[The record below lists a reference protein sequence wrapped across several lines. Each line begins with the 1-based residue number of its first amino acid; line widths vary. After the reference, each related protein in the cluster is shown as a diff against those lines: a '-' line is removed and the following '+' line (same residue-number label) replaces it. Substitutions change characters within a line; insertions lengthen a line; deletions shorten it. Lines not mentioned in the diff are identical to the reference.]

1 MRDTSLIV
9 ENSSS
14 SALQETAR
22 VNRRHL
28 VKRFVL
34 FLLVLVGSYAYA
46 QEFRGA
52 LTGQVTDPTGAAIAN
67 APVAVTSTATGAI
80 SHTVTG
86 AQGFYNVTF
95 LAPGEYEI
103 SVEASGFKKYVQT
116 GINVLTAQTMTV
128 NVKMELGSQST
139 SVTVHADAALIDTGD
154 ASTGQVLTA
163 DEVEDLPSNGRTPL
177 GFARDAYGAIPKMK
191 HSTASATPF
200 QGSTADDFSLGGG
213 LSSSNELLLNGVP
226 NMQDSGRTA
235 LYSPQMDSVSSV
247 RVDEFNANASV
258 GDTSGGTIDITTK
271 AGTNQ
276 YHGAASEFYQ
286 GTRVGSAKPF
296 LTIPGASVVSSH
308 YNQFGGAIGGP
319 VRIPKLFDGRNKLF
333 FEYAYEGY
341 IGATPP
347 SPTVSE
353 VPTCAERGQNAP
365 ASGSLFCTDNPSGT
379 PDYPDFSALLAANSA
394 YQLYDPFSST
404 GTGATFARAKIPNN
418 QFANAVNAAGGTGI
432 ALDPIA
438 RNLLQY
444 VPAPNTA
451 ATATSTGENNYTTYS
466 PNPTNYKSHSLRLD
480 YHISN
485 SNSIFGEAH
494 RGKYL
499 TSGSDYFHDLATG
512 TVTDQIY
519 SGGLVDDVQ
528 TFSPT
533 LTLDSRLGLSR
544 YQNVNAVKSS
554 GVSPTTFGLPSYVA
568 SNSTAFAMPRINF
581 TDSVS
586 PVSIGVVPGSLEF
599 QDTIQL
605 FEMFTKVRG
614 RHTYKAGVDIRSQK
628 QSNLSPG
635 NANGAFSFT
644 SNTGTNNP
652 IAVNDNSNANTALF
666 GGAYALFDMGI
677 TGGTE
682 NIAPA
687 YQFNNW
693 YQAYFIQDDWKAA
706 PNLTFSVGLRMEHE
720 TPVVESGNRMV
731 VGWNPTASNAMTSAA
746 VAAYGPALT
755 ADAGSPSLP
764 YLPTSINPTGGAIYA
779 TSSNRSAYKTAPIYL
794 SPRIGVSWAPDALHQ
809 KTVFRLGIG
818 VYNNPFSDYTGSGN
832 AGQSYGFSATS
843 TVVQNGVV
851 TTNVQTP
858 WTLIDD
864 PFPTCTSCAIPAS
877 PIVPISGSAY
887 GMNQNLDQA
896 MAFDSPVKVPYAE
909 RVSVDV
915 EHQFGSNWMIEVGYI
930 MTHGVHLAYNN
941 QISNTPVLPYYTR
954 ALYNNTTLVSAL
966 SSTGTGFGIANP
978 FKGLGAPYTN
988 SQGMQTAS
996 RISAAQATSPWPEYT
1011 SVTEDLIPG
1020 ASTEFDALNTRLQ
1033 KRMSYGL
1040 DMNITFTYSKLL
1052 QTAQN
1057 NAGGPLNYQE
1067 NSSDFPLKL
1076 NAQVIYDL
1084 PFGKGRQWMNQ
1095 SRILDEGLGGWE
1107 ISTIYGYLSGA
1118 VLSWGTNSVYQG
1130 NGSWKDFA
1138 NNPHFYSTS
1147 TSGPRSFNIAS
1158 IYNVNT
1164 NASAI
1169 GTTPAYS
1176 AGAPG
1181 AYNYRTFPQNL
1192 LRQDH
1197 ENNWDFSMF
1206 KGFRI
1211 ADWALLQFRVD
1222 AFNAFNRPQFA
1233 AANTSPGSTS
1243 FGLVTSVQNTARQ
1256 LQGGL
1261 HLVF

>member
-1 MRDTSLIV
+1 M
-9 ENSSS
+9 
-14 SALQETAR
+14 
-22 VNRRHL
+22 
-28 VKRFVL
+28 

-52 LTGQVTDPTGAAIAN
+52 LSGQVTDPTGAVIAN
-67 APVAVTSTATGAI
+67 AQVVVTSTATGTS

-86 AQGFYNVTF
+86 PQGYYNVPF
-95 LAPGEYEI
+95 LAPGEYQVSI
-103 SVEASGFKKYVQT
+103 DAPGFKKYVQS
-116 GINVLTAQTMTV
+116 GINVLTAQTATV
-128 NVKMELGSQST
+128 NVKMTMGSESA
-139 SVTVHADAALIDTGD
+139 SITVHADAALLDTGE
-154 ASTGQVLTA
+154 ASTGEVMTA
-163 DEVEDLPSNGRTPL
+163 DELADLPSNGRTPL
-177 GFARDAYGAIPKMK
+177 GFARDAYGAVPKMK
-191 HSTASATPF
+191 HATVAATPF

-226 NMQDSGRTA
+226 NMQDSSRTA
-235 LYSPQMDSVSSV
+235 LYSPQMDSVSTV
-247 RVDEFNANASV
+247 RVDEFNANASM

-276 YHGAASEFYQ
+276 FHGAASEFYQ
-286 GTRVGSAKPF
+286 GTTVGGAKPF
-296 LTIPGASVVSSH
+296 LQTATVTNTH

-319 VRIPKLFDGRNKLF
+319 VWIPKVFNGRNKLF

-341 IGATPP
+341 IGETPP
-347 SPTVSE
+347 SATVSE
-353 VPTCAERGQNAP
+353 VPTCAERGMNAP

-379 PDYPDFSALLAANSA
+379 PDYPDFSALLSANSA

-404 GTGATFARAKIPNN
+404 GSGATFARAKIPNN
-418 QFANAVNAAGGTGI
+418 QFVNATNAAGGTGI

-444 VPAPNTA
+444 VPAPNST
-451 ATATSTGENNYTTYS
+451 ATATATGEDNYTTYS
-466 PNPTNYKSHSLRLD
+466 PNPANYKSHSLRLD
-480 YHISN
+480 YNISQAN
-485 SNSIFGEAH
+485 HIFGEAH

-519 SGGLVDDVQ
+519 SGGVLDDVH
-528 TFSPT
+528 TFTPT
-533 LTLDSRLGLSR
+533 LTLDSRAGFSR

-554 GVSPTTFGLPSYVA
+554 GISPTTFGFPAYIA
-568 SNSTAFAMPRINF
+568 ANSTAYAMPRINF

-605 FEMFTKVRG
+605 FEMVTKVRG
-614 RHTYKAGVDIRSQK
+614 RHTYKAGIDFRAQK

-635 NANGAFSFT
+635 NANGAFTFT
-644 SNTGTNNP
+644 SNSSTNNP
-652 IAVNDNSNANTALF
+652 IAVNDNSNANTVPF
-666 GGAYALFDMGI
+666 GGAFALFDMGI
-677 TGGTE
+677 TSGSE
-682 NIAPA
+682 NINPA

-706 PNLTFSVGLRMEHE
+706 PNLTVSIGLRMEHE

-731 VGWNPTASNAMTSAA
+731 VGFNPTVSNAMTSAA
-746 VAAYGPALT
+746 ATAYGTNLT

-764 YLPTSINPTGGAIYA
+764 YLPSSINPTGGTVFA

-794 SPRIGVSWAPDALHQ
+794 SPRLGVSWAPEALHE
-809 KTVFRLGIG
+809 KTVFRLGFGI
-818 VYNNPFSDYTGSGN
+818 YNNPFSDYTGSGN
-832 AGQSYGFSATS
+832 AGQSYGFSATN
-843 TVVQNGVV
+843 TVVQNGTV

-864 PFPTCTSCAIPAS
+864 PFPTCTTCAIPAS
-877 PIVPISGSAY
+877 PIIPISGSAN
-887 GMNQNLDQA
+887 GINQNLDQA
-896 MAFDSPVKVPYAE
+896 MAFDAPVKVPYAE
-909 RVSVDV
+909 RLSVDV
-915 EHQFGSNWMIEVGYI
+915 QHQFGNNWMIEAGYI
-930 MTHGVHLAYNN
+930 MTHGVHLSYNN
-941 QISNTPVLPYYTR
+941 AISSTPILPYLNR
-954 ALYNNTTLVSAL
+954 GLYNNSVL
-966 SSTGTGFGIANP
+966 SSNLTSTGTGYGIANP
-978 FKGLGAPYTN
+978 FKGLGTPYTN
-988 SQGMQTAS
+988 SQGMLTAS
-996 RISAAQATSPWPEYT
+996 RIAATQALSPYPEYT

-1020 ASTEFDALNTRLQ
+1020 AATQFDALNTRLQ

-1052 QTAQN
+1052 DTAQN

-1084 PFGKGRQWMNQ
+1084 PFGRGRTFGSNMN
-1095 SRILDEGLGGWE
+1095 RVLDEAVGGWE

-1118 VLSWGTNSVYQG
+1118 VLSWSTNSVYQG

-1138 NNPHFYSTS
+1138 NHPHNYSTS
-1147 TSGPRSFNIAS
+1147 VPSFNIAT
-1158 IYNVNT
+1158 IYNITT
-1164 NASAI
+1164 NATAI
-1169 GTTPAYS
+1169 GSTPAYS

-1181 AYNYRTFPQNL
+1181 STNYRYFPQNL

-1197 ENNWDFSMF
+1197 QNNWDFSMF
-1206 KGFRI
+1206 KGFHVG
-1211 ADWALLQFRVD
+1211 DWALLQLRID

-1233 AANTSPGSTS
+1233 ASNVSPGSTS
-1243 FGLVTSVQNTARQ
+1243 FGLVTSVQNSARSM
-1256 LQGGL
+1256 QGGL

>member
-1 MRDTSLIV
+1 MK
-9 ENSSS
+9 
-14 SALQETAR
+14 R
-22 VNRRHL
+22 V
-28 VKRFVL
+28 VL
-34 FLLVLVGSYAYA
+34 FILVFVGAYACA
-46 QEFRGA
+46 QEFRGS
-52 LTGQVTDPTGAAIAN
+52 LTGQVTDPTGAAIPGAQ
-67 APVAVTSTATGAI
+67 VIVTSAATGTTA
-80 SHTVTG
+80 HTVTG
-86 AQGFYNVTF
+86 PQGFYNVPF
-95 LAPGEYEI
+95 LAPGEYQI
-103 SVEASGFKKYVQT
+103 SVNASGFKKYMQT

-128 NVKMELGSQST
+128 NVTMAVGTET
-139 SVTVHADAALIDTGD
+139 ASVTVRADADLLDTGD
-154 ASTGQVLTA
+154 ASTGEVMSA
-163 DEVEDLPSNGRTPL
+163 DELEDLPSNGRTPL

-191 HSTASATPF
+191 HATVAATPF

-235 LYSPQMDSVSSV
+235 LYSPQMDSVSTV
-247 RVDEFNANASV
+247 RVDEFNANASL

-271 AGTNQ
+271 SGSNQ
-276 YHGAASEFYQ
+276 FHGAASEFYQ
-286 GTRVGSAKPF
+286 GTTVGGAKPF
-296 LTIPGASVVSSH
+296 LTAPGAAVTNTH

-319 VRIPKLFDGRNKLF
+319 VWIPKIFNGRNKLF

-341 IGATPP
+341 IGETPP

-353 VPTCAERGQNAP
+353 VPTCAERGMNAP
-365 ASGSLFCTDNPSGT
+365 ASGNLFCSDNAAGT
-379 PDYPDFSALLAANSA
+379 PDYPDFSALLTANST

-404 GTGATFARAKIPNN
+404 GSGSTFKRAAIPNN
-418 QFANAVNAAGGTGI
+418 QFAKAVNAAGGTGI

-451 ATATSTGENNYTTYS
+451 ATATATGENNYTTYS
-466 PNPTNYKSHSLRLD
+466 PNPANYKSHSLRLD
-480 YHISN
+480 YNISQ
-485 SNSIFGEAH
+485 SNHIFGEAH

-519 SGGLVDDVQ
+519 SGGVVDDVQ
-528 TFSPT
+528 TFTPT
-533 LTLDSRLGLSR
+533 LTLDSRLGMSR

-554 GVSPTTFGLPSYVA
+554 GISPTKFGFPAYIA
-568 SNSTAFAMPRINF
+568 ANSTALAMPRINF

-605 FEMFTKVRG
+605 FEMLTKVRG
-614 RHTYKAGVDIRSQK
+614 RHTYKAGIDIRSQK

-635 NANGAFSFT
+635 DANGLFTFT
-644 SNTGTNNP
+644 SNTGANNP

-666 GGAYALFDMGI
+666 GGAFALFDMGI
-677 TGGTE
+677 PSGTE
-682 NIAPA
+682 QIAPA
-687 YQFNNW
+687 YQFDNW
-693 YQAYFIQDDWKAA
+693 YQAYFIQDDWKVD
-706 PNLTFSVGLRMEHE
+706 PDLTVSIGLRMEHE

-731 VGWNPTASNAMTSAA
+731 VGFNPTATNAMTTAA
-746 VAAYGPALT
+746 AAAYGPALT
-755 ADAGSPSLP
+755 ADAGSTSLP
-764 YLPTSINPTGGAIYA
+764 YLPSSINPTGGTIFA
-779 TSSNRSAYKTAPIYL
+779 SSSDRSAYKTAPIYL
-794 SPRIGVSWAPDALHQ
+794 SPRLGVSWAPSVLHE
-809 KTVFRLGIG
+809 KTVFRFGFGI
-818 VYNNPFSDYTGSGN
+818 YNNPFSDYTGSGN
-832 AGQSYGFSATS
+832 AGQSYGFSATN
-843 TVVQNGVV
+843 TVVQNGTV
-851 TTNVQTP
+851 TSNVQTP

-864 PFPTCTSCAIPAS
+864 PFPTTTSGGIPAS

-887 GMNQNLDQA
+887 GINQNLDQA
-896 MAFDSPVKVPYAE
+896 MAFDAPVKVPYSE

-915 EHQFGSNWMIEVGYI
+915 EHQFGTNWMIEAGYI
-930 MTHGVHLAYNN
+930 MTHGVHLSYNN
-941 QISNTPVLPYYTR
+941 SLSSAPILPFLNR
-954 ALYNNTTLVSAL
+954 GLYNNTAL
-966 SSTGTGFGIANP
+966 SNALTSTGTGYGIANP
-978 FKGLGAPYTN
+978 FKGLGTPYTN
-988 SQGMQTAS
+988 SQGMLTAS
-996 RISAAQATSPWPEYT
+996 RITAEQALSPYPEYT
-1011 SVTEDLIPG
+1011 SVQEDLIPG
-1020 ASTEFDALNTRLQ
+1020 AATEFNALNTRLQ

-1084 PFGKGRQWMNQ
+1084 PFGIGRQWMNHN
-1095 SRILDEGLGGWE
+1095 RILDEGLGGWE

-1130 NGSWKDFA
+1130 DGSWKDFA
-1138 NNPHFYSTS
+1138 NHPHNYSKT
-1147 TSGPRSFNIAS
+1147 TPSFNIAS
-1158 IYNVNT
+1158 IYNVTT

-1181 AYNYRTFPQNL
+1181 ATNYRYFPQNL

-1197 ENNWDFSMF
+1197 QNNWDFSMF
-1206 KGFRI
+1206 KGFR
-1211 ADWALLQFRVD
+1211 AGDWALLQLRID

-1243 FGLVTSVQNTARQ
+1243 FGLVTSVQNSARSM
-1256 LQGGL
+1256 QGGL
-1261 HLVF
+1261 HLIF

>member
-1 MRDTSLIV
+1 M
-9 ENSSS
+9 
-14 SALQETAR
+14 
-22 VNRRHL
+22 
-28 VKRFVL
+28 

-52 LTGQVTDPTGAAIAN
+52 LSGQVTDPTGAVIAN
-67 APVAVTSTATGAI
+67 AQVVVTSTATGTS

-86 AQGFYNVTF
+86 PQGYYNVPF
-95 LAPGEYEI
+95 LAPGEYQVSI
-103 SVEASGFKKYVQT
+103 DAPGFKKYMQS
-116 GINVLTAQTMTV
+116 GINVLTAQTATV
-128 NVKMELGSQST
+128 NVKMTMGSESA
-139 SVTVHADAALIDTGD
+139 SITVHADAALLDTGE
-154 ASTGQVLTA
+154 ASTGEVMTA
-163 DEVEDLPSNGRTPL
+163 DELADLPSNGRTPL

-191 HSTASATPF
+191 HATVAATPF

-226 NMQDSGRTA
+226 NMQDSSRTA
-235 LYSPQMDSVSSV
+235 LYSPQMDSVSTV
-247 RVDEFNANASV
+247 RVDEFNANASM

-276 YHGAASEFYQ
+276 FHGAASEFYQ
-286 GTRVGSAKPF
+286 GTTVGGAKPF
-296 LTIPGASVVSSH
+296 LQTATVTNTH

-319 VRIPKLFDGRNKLF
+319 VWIPKVFNGRNKLF

-341 IGATPP
+341 IGETPP
-347 SPTVSE
+347 SATVSE
-353 VPTCAERGQNAP
+353 VPTCAERGMNAP

-379 PDYPDFSALLAANSA
+379 PDYPDFSALLSANSA

-404 GTGATFARAKIPNN
+404 GSGATFARAKIPNN
-418 QFANAVNAAGGTGI
+418 QFVNATNAAGGTGI

-444 VPAPNTA
+444 VPAPNST
-451 ATATSTGENNYTTYS
+451 ATATATGEDNYTTYS
-466 PNPTNYKSHSLRLD
+466 PNPANYKSHSLRLD
-480 YHISN
+480 YNISQAN
-485 SNSIFGEAH
+485 HIFGEAH

-512 TVTDQIY
+512 TITDQIY
-519 SGGLVDDVQ
+519 SGGVLDDVH
-528 TFSPT
+528 TFTPT
-533 LTLDSRLGLSR
+533 LTLDSRAGFSR

-554 GVSPTTFGLPSYVA
+554 GISPTTFGFPAYIA
-568 SNSTAFAMPRINF
+568 ANSTAYAMPRINF

-605 FEMFTKVRG
+605 FEMVTKVRG
-614 RHTYKAGVDIRSQK
+614 RHTYKAGIDFRAQK

-635 NANGAFSFT
+635 NANGAFTFT
-644 SNTGTNNP
+644 SNSSTNNP
-652 IAVNDNSNANTALF
+652 IAVNDNSNANTVPF
-666 GGAYALFDMGI
+666 GGAFALFDMGI
-677 TGGTE
+677 TSGSE
-682 NIAPA
+682 NINPA

-706 PNLTFSVGLRMEHE
+706 PNLTVSIGLRMEHE

-731 VGWNPTASNAMTSAA
+731 VGFNPTVSNAMTSAA
-746 VAAYGPALT
+746 ATAYGTNLT

-764 YLPTSINPTGGAIYA
+764 YLPSSINPTGGTVFA

-794 SPRIGVSWAPDALHQ
+794 SPRLGVSWAPEALHE
-809 KTVFRLGIG
+809 KTVFRLGFGI
-818 VYNNPFSDYTGSGN
+818 YNNPFSDYTGSGN
-832 AGQSYGFSATS
+832 AGQSYGFSATN
-843 TVVQNGVV
+843 TVVQNGTV

-864 PFPTCTSCAIPAS
+864 PFPTCTTCAIPAS
-877 PIVPISGSAY
+877 PIIPISGSAN
-887 GMNQNLDQA
+887 GINQNLDQA
-896 MAFDSPVKVPYAE
+896 MAFDAPVKVPYAE
-909 RVSVDV
+909 RLSVDV
-915 EHQFGSNWMIEVGYI
+915 QHQFGNNWMIEAGYI
-930 MTHGVHLAYNN
+930 MTHAVHLSYNN
-941 QISNTPVLPYYTR
+941 AISSTPILPYLNR
-954 ALYNNTTLVSAL
+954 GLYNNSVL
-966 SSTGTGFGIANP
+966 SSDLTSTGTGYGIANP
-978 FKGLGAPYTN
+978 FKGLGTPYTN
-988 SQGMQTAS
+988 SQGMLTAS
-996 RISAAQATSPWPEYT
+996 RIAATQALSPYPEYT

-1020 ASTEFDALNTRLQ
+1020 AATQFDALNTRLQ

-1052 QTAQN
+1052 DTAQN

-1084 PFGKGRQWMNQ
+1084 PFGRGRTFGSNMN
-1095 SRILDEGLGGWE
+1095 RVLDEAVGGWE

-1118 VLSWGTNSVYQG
+1118 VLSWSTNSVYQG

-1138 NNPHFYSTS
+1138 NHPHNYSTS
-1147 TSGPRSFNIAS
+1147 VPSFNIAT
-1158 IYNVNT
+1158 IYNITT
-1164 NASAI
+1164 NATAI
-1169 GTTPAYS
+1169 GSTPAYS

-1181 AYNYRTFPQNL
+1181 STNYRYFPQNL

-1197 ENNWDFSMF
+1197 QNNWDFSMF
-1206 KGFRI
+1206 KGFHVG
-1211 ADWALLQFRVD
+1211 DWALLQLRID

-1233 AANTSPGSTS
+1233 ASNVSPGSTS
-1243 FGLVTSVQNTARQ
+1243 FGLVTSVQNSARSM
-1256 LQGGL
+1256 QGGL

>member
-1 MRDTSLIV
+1 M
-9 ENSSS
+9 
-14 SALQETAR
+14 
-22 VNRRHL
+22 
-28 VKRFVL
+28 

-52 LTGQVTDPTGAAIAN
+52 LSGQVTDPTGAVIAN
-67 APVAVTSTATGAI
+67 AQVVVTSTATGTS

-86 AQGFYNVTF
+86 PQGYYNVPF
-95 LAPGEYEI
+95 LAPGEYQVSI
-103 SVEASGFKKYVQT
+103 DAPGFKKYMQS
-116 GINVLTAQTMTV
+116 GINVLTAQTATV
-128 NVKMELGSQST
+128 NVKMTMGSESA
-139 SVTVHADAALIDTGD
+139 SITVHADAALLDTGE
-154 ASTGQVLTA
+154 ASTGEVMTA
-163 DEVEDLPSNGRTPL
+163 DELADLPSNGRTPL

-191 HSTASATPF
+191 HATVAATPF

-226 NMQDSGRTA
+226 NMQDSSRTA
-235 LYSPQMDSVSSV
+235 LYSPQMDSVSTV
-247 RVDEFNANASV
+247 RVDEFNANAST

-271 AGTNQ
+271 SGTNQ
-276 YHGAASEFYQ
+276 FHGAASEFYQ
-286 GTRVGSAKPF
+286 GTTVGGAKPF
-296 LTIPGASVVSSH
+296 LQTATVTNTH

-319 VRIPKLFDGRNKLF
+319 VWIPKVFNGRNKLF

-341 IGATPP
+341 IGETPP
-347 SPTVSE
+347 SATVSE
-353 VPTCAERGQNAP
+353 VPTCAERGMNAP

-379 PDYPDFSALLAANSA
+379 PDYPDFSALLSANSA

-404 GTGATFARAKIPNN
+404 GSGATFARAKIPNN
-418 QFANAVNAAGGTGI
+418 QFVNATNAAGGTGI

-444 VPAPNTA
+444 VPAPNST
-451 ATATSTGENNYTTYS
+451 ATATATGEDNYTTYS
-466 PNPTNYKSHSLRLD
+466 PNPANYKSHSLRLD
-480 YHISN
+480 YNISQAN
-485 SNSIFGEAH
+485 HIFGEAH

-512 TVTDQIY
+512 TITDQIY
-519 SGGLVDDVQ
+519 SGGVLDDVH
-528 TFSPT
+528 TFTPT
-533 LTLDSRLGLSR
+533 LTLDSRAGFSR

-554 GVSPTTFGLPSYVA
+554 GISPTTFGFPAYIA
-568 SNSTAFAMPRINF
+568 ANSTAYAMPRINF

-605 FEMFTKVRG
+605 FEMVTKVRG
-614 RHTYKAGVDIRSQK
+614 RHTYKAGIDFRAQK

-635 NANGAFSFT
+635 NANGAFTFT
-644 SNTGTNNP
+644 SNSSTNNP
-652 IAVNDNSNANTALF
+652 IAVNDNSNANTVPF
-666 GGAYALFDMGI
+666 GGAFALFDMGI
-677 TGGTE
+677 TSGSE
-682 NIAPA
+682 NINPA

-706 PNLTFSVGLRMEHE
+706 PNLTVSIGLRMEHE

-731 VGWNPTASNAMTSAA
+731 VGFNPTVSNAMTSAA
-746 VAAYGPALT
+746 ATAYGTNLT

-764 YLPTSINPTGGAIYA
+764 YLPSSINPTGGTVFA

-794 SPRIGVSWAPDALHQ
+794 SPRLGVSWAPEALHE
-809 KTVFRLGIG
+809 KTVFRLGFGI
-818 VYNNPFSDYTGSGN
+818 YNNPFSDYTGSGN
-832 AGQSYGFSATS
+832 AGQSYGFSATN
-843 TVVQNGVV
+843 TVVQNGTV

-864 PFPTCTSCAIPAS
+864 PFPTCTTCAIPAS
-877 PIVPISGSAY
+877 PIIPISGSAN
-887 GMNQNLDQA
+887 GINQNLDQA
-896 MAFDSPVKVPYAE
+896 MAFDAPVKVPYAE
-909 RVSVDV
+909 RLSVDV
-915 EHQFGSNWMIEVGYI
+915 QHQFGNNWMIEAGYI
-930 MTHGVHLAYNN
+930 MTHAVHLSYNN
-941 QISNTPVLPYYTR
+941 AISSTPILPYLNR
-954 ALYNNTTLVSAL
+954 GLYNNSVL
-966 SSTGTGFGIANP
+966 SSDLTSTGTGYGIANP
-978 FKGLGAPYTN
+978 FKGLGTPYTN
-988 SQGMQTAS
+988 SQGMLTAS
-996 RISAAQATSPWPEYT
+996 RIAATQALSPYPEYT

-1020 ASTEFDALNTRLQ
+1020 AATQFDALNTRLQ

-1052 QTAQN
+1052 DTAQN

-1084 PFGKGRQWMNQ
+1084 PFGRGRTFGSNMN
-1095 SRILDEGLGGWE
+1095 RVLDEAVGGWE

-1118 VLSWGTNSVYQG
+1118 VLSWSTNSVYQG

-1138 NNPHFYSTS
+1138 NHPHNYSTS
-1147 TSGPRSFNIAS
+1147 VPSFNIAT
-1158 IYNVNT
+1158 IYNITT
-1164 NASAI
+1164 NATAI
-1169 GTTPAYS
+1169 GSTPAYS

-1181 AYNYRTFPQNL
+1181 STNYRYFPQNL

-1197 ENNWDFSMF
+1197 QNNWDFSMF
-1206 KGFRI
+1206 KGFHVG
-1211 ADWALLQFRVD
+1211 DWALLQLRID

-1233 AANTSPGSTS
+1233 ASNVSPGSTS
-1243 FGLVTSVQNTARQ
+1243 FGLVTSVQNSARSM
-1256 LQGGL
+1256 QGGL

>member
-1 MRDTSLIV
+1 
-9 ENSSS
+9 
-14 SALQETAR
+14 
-22 VNRRHL
+22 

-34 FLLVLVGSYAYA
+34 FLLVLAGSYAYA

-52 LTGQVTDPTGAAIAN
+52 LTGQVTDPTGAAIPN
-67 APVAVTSTATGAI
+67 AQVVVTSTATGA
-80 SHTVTG
+80 STHTVTG
-86 AQGFYNVTF
+86 SQGFYNVPF
-95 LAPGEYEI
+95 LSPGEYQVSI
-103 SVEASGFKKYVQT
+103 DAPGFKKYVQS
-116 GINVLTAQTMTV
+116 GINVLTAQTATV
-128 NVKMELGSQST
+128 NVKMAMGSESA
-139 SVTVHADAALIDTGD
+139 SITVHADAALLDTGD
-154 ASTGQVLTA
+154 ASTGEVMTA
-163 DEVEDLPSNGRTPL
+163 DELADLPSNGRTPL

-191 HSTASATPF
+191 HATVAATPF

-247 RVDEFNANASV
+247 RVDEFNANASM

-271 AGTNQ
+271 SGTNQ

-286 GTRVGSAKPF
+286 GTTVGGAKPF
-296 LTIPGASVVSSH
+296 LTAPGAAVTNTH

-319 VRIPKLFDGRNKLF
+319 VWIPKVFNGKNKLF

-341 IGATPP
+341 IGETPP

-353 VPTCAERGQNAP
+353 VPTCAERGMNAP

-379 PDYPDFSALLAANSA
+379 PDYPDFSALLTASST

-404 GTGATFARAKIPNN
+404 GSGSTFVRAKIPNN
-418 QFANAVNAAGGTGI
+418 QFANAVNAAGGIGI

-444 VPAPNTA
+444 VPAPNSA

-466 PNPTNYKSHSLRLD
+466 PNPANYKSHSLRLD
-480 YHISN
+480 YNISQ
-485 SNSIFGEAH
+485 SNHIFGEAH

-519 SGGLVDDVQ
+519 SGGVVDDVH
-528 TFSPT
+528 TFTPT
-533 LTLDSRLGLSR
+533 LSLDSRVGFSR

-554 GVSPTTFGLPSYVA
+554 GISPTTFGFPAYIA
-568 SNSTAFAMPRINF
+568 ANSTAYAMPRINF

-614 RHTYKAGVDIRSQK
+614 RNTYKAGIDLRSQK

-635 NANGAFSFT
+635 NANGAFTFT
-644 SNTGTNNP
+644 STTAANNP
-652 IAVNDNSNANTALF
+652 IAVNDNSNANTVPF
-666 GGAYALFDMGI
+666 GGAFALFDMGI
-677 TGGTE
+677 TSGTE

-706 PNLTFSVGLRMEHE
+706 SNLTISVGLRMEHE

-731 VGWNPTASNAMTSAA
+731 VGWNPTASNAMTSGAIS
-746 VAAYGPALT
+746 AYGSAYT
-755 ADAGSPSLP
+755 ADAGSFSLP
-764 YLPTSINPTGGAIYA
+764 YLPSSINPTGGAVYA
-779 TSSNRSAYKTAPIYL
+779 TSSNRSAYQTAPIYL
-794 SPRIGVSWAPDALHQ
+794 SPRLGVSWAPAALHE

-832 AGQSYGFSATS
+832 VGQSYGFSATN
-843 TVVQNGVV
+843 TVVQTGTVISNQQQPWV
-851 TTNVQTP
+851 T
-858 WTLIDD
+858 IDN
-864 PFPTCTSCAIPAS
+864 PFPSTS
-877 PIVPISGSAY
+877 PIVPITGSAY

-896 MAFDSPVKVPYAE
+896 MAFDAHVKVPYSE
-909 RVSVDV
+909 RVSVDI
-915 EHQFGSNWMIEVGYI
+915 EHQFGTNWMIEAGYI
-930 MTHGVHLAYNN
+930 LTHGVHLSYNN

-954 ALYNNTTLVSAL
+954 ALFNNTAL
-966 SSTGTGFGIANP
+966 SNALGGTGKDTNNISDGIANP
-978 FKGLGAPYTN
+978 FLGLGTPYTN
-988 SQGMQTAS
+988 SQGMLTAA
-996 RISAAQATSPWPEYT
+996 RITAAQALSPWPEYT

-1020 ASTEFDALNTRLQ
+1020 ASTQFNALNTRLQ

-1057 NAGGPLNYQE
+1057 NTGGPLNYQE

-1084 PFGKGRQWMNQ
+1084 PFGIGRQWMNK

-1130 NGSWKDFA
+1130 DGSWKDFA
-1138 NNPHFYSTS
+1138 NHPHAYNTS
-1147 TSGPRSFNIAS
+1147 VPSFNIAT
-1158 IYNVNT
+1158 IFNKVT
-1164 NASAI
+1164 NAS
-1169 GTTPAYS
+1169 TYS
-1176 AGAPG
+1176 AQAPG

-1206 KGFRI
+1206 KGFR
-1211 ADWALLQFRVD
+1211 AGDWALLQLRID

-1233 AANTSPGSTS
+1233 AASTSPSSTS
-1243 FGLVTSVQNTARQ
+1243 FGLVTSVQNSARAM
-1256 LQGGL
+1256 QGGL

>member
-1 MRDTSLIV
+1 MKHWLLI
-9 ENSSS
+9 
-14 SALQETAR
+14 
-22 VNRRHL
+22 
-28 VKRFVL
+28 
-34 FLLVLVGSYAYA
+34 LLLMWMGVYANA
-46 QEFRGA
+46 QEFRGSM
-52 LTGQVTDPTGAAIAN
+52 TGQVVDATGAAIAN
-67 APVAVTSTATGAI
+67 AKVIVTSAATGATTP
-80 SHTVTG
+80 TVTG
-86 AQGFYNVTF
+86 SQGFYNVPF
-95 LAPGEYEI
+95 LAPGEYQL
-103 SVEASGFKKYVQT
+103 SVDAPGFQKYVQT
-116 GINVLTAQTMTV
+116 GINVLTAQAATV
-128 NVKMELGSQST
+128 NVKMAVGSEAA
-139 SVTVHADAALIDTGD
+139 SVTVHADAALIDSAD
-154 ASTGQVLTA
+154 ASTGQVMTA
-163 DEVEDLPSNGRTPL
+163 DELSELPSNGRTPL

-191 HSTASATPF
+191 HATVAATPF

-247 RVDEFNANASV
+247 RVDEFNANASM

-286 GTRVGSAKPF
+286 GTTVGGAKPF
-296 LTIPGASVVSSH
+296 LTAPGAAVTNTH

-319 VRIPKLFDGRNKLF
+319 VRIPHIFNGKNKLF

-341 IGATPP
+341 IGETPP

-365 ASGSLFCTDNPSGT
+365 ASGGLFCTDNSAGT
-379 PDYPDFSALLAANSA
+379 PDYPDFSALLTANA
-394 YQLYDPFSST
+394 TYQMYDPFSST
-404 GTGATFARAKIPNN
+404 GTGATFTRAKIPNN
-418 QFANAVNAAGGTGI
+418 QFAKAVNSSGGIGI
-432 ALDPIA
+432 PLDPIA

-444 VPAPNTA
+444 VPAPNST

-466 PNPTNYKSHSLRLD
+466 PNPANYKSHALRLD
-480 YHISN
+480 YNVAN
-485 SNSIFGEAH
+485 SNKIFAEAH

-512 TVTDQIY
+512 TITDQIY

-533 LTLDSRLGLSR
+533 LTLDSRLGMSR

-554 GVSPTTFGLPSYVA
+554 GVSPSTFGFPPYDA
-568 SNSTAFAMPRINF
+568 ANSTALAMPRINF

-605 FEMFTKVRG
+605 FEMVTKVHG
-614 RHTYKAGVDIRSQK
+614 RHTFKFGADIRAQK

-635 NANGAFSFT
+635 NADGAFSFT
-644 SNTGTNNP
+644 SNTSANNP
-652 IAVNDNSNANTALF
+652 IAVNDNSNANTVPF
-666 GGAYALFDMGI
+666 GGAFALFDMGI
-677 TGGTE
+677 VGGTE
-682 NIAPA
+682 NINEA
-687 YQFNNW
+687 YQYNNW
-693 YQAYFIQDDWKAA
+693 YQAYFVQDDWKVA
-706 PNLTFSVGLRMEHE
+706 PNLTVSIGLRTEHE
-720 TPVVESGNRMV
+720 TPVVESNNRMV
-731 VGWNPTASNAMTSAA
+731 VGWNPSATNAMTAA
-746 VAAYGPALT
+746 AAAAYGPALA
-755 ADAGSPSLP
+755 ADAGSPSLA
-764 YLPTSINPTGGAIYA
+764 YLPTSISPTGGAIFA
-779 TSSNRSAYKTAPIYL
+779 TSSSRSAYQTAPLYL
-794 SPRIGVSWAPDALHQ
+794 SPRVGISWAPDALHA
-809 KTVFRLGIG
+809 KTVFRLGVG
-818 VYNNPFSDYTGSGN
+818 LYNNPFSDYTGSGN
-832 AGQSYGFSATS
+832 SGQTYGFSATN
-843 TVVQNGVV
+843 TVTQNGTV
-851 TTNVQTP
+851 TSNAQLP

-864 PFPTCTSCAIPAS
+864 PFPTCTNCAIPAS
-877 PIVPISGSAY
+877 PIVPVTGNAFGI
-887 GMNQNLDQA
+887 NQNLDQA
-896 MAFDSPVKVPYAE
+896 LAFDAPVKVPYTE

-915 EHQFGSNWMIEVGYI
+915 QHQFGTNWMFEVGYI
-930 MTHGVHLAYNN
+930 MAHGVHLAYNN
-941 QISNTPVLPYYTR
+941 VLSSIPLLPFLNR
-954 ALYNNTTLVSAL
+954 NPYNNTAL
-966 SSTGTGFGIANP
+966 ANALGSTGTGFGIANP

-988 SQGMQTAS
+988 SQGQSTAS
-996 RISAAQATSPWPEYT
+996 RISAATALNPWPEYST
-1011 SVTEDLIPG
+1011 VTEDLIPG
-1020 ASTEFDALNTRLQ
+1020 ASTEFNALNSRLQ

-1076 NAQVIYDL
+1076 NGEVIYDL
-1084 PFGKGRQWMNQ
+1084 PFGIGRTWMNH

-1107 ISTIYGYLSGA
+1107 ISTIYGFLSGA
-1118 VLSWGTNSVYQG
+1118 VLSWSTNSVYQG

-1138 NNPHFYSTS
+1138 NNPHAYSTS
-1147 TSGPRSFNIAS
+1147 APSFNIAT
-1158 IYNVNT
+1158 IYNVTT
-1164 NASAI
+1164 NANAI

-1181 AYNYRTFPQNL
+1181 TYNYRTFPQNL

-1211 ADWALLQFRVD
+1211 GDWALLQLRID

-1233 AANTSPGSTS
+1233 ASNVSPGSTS
-1243 FGLVTSVQNTARQ
+1243 FGLVNSVQNSARAM
-1256 LQGGL
+1256 QGGL

>member
-1 MRDTSLIV
+1 M
-9 ENSSS
+9 
-14 SALQETAR
+14 
-22 VNRRHL
+22 
-28 VKRFVL
+28 KRFVL

-67 APVAVTSTATGAI
+67 APVAVTSTATGAT

-86 AQGFYNVTF
+86 AQGFYNVPF

-103 SVEASGFKKYVQT
+103 SVDAPGFKKYVQT
-116 GINVLTAQTMTV
+116 GINVLTAETMTV
-128 NVKMELGSQST
+128 NVKMAMGSEAA
-139 SVTVHADAALIDTGD
+139 SVTVHADAALLDTGD
-154 ASTGQVLTA
+154 ASTGQVLSA
-163 DEVEDLPSNGRTPL
+163 DELEDLPSNGRTPL
-177 GFARDAYGAIPKMK
+177 GFARDAYGAVPKMK
-191 HSTASATPF
+191 HATVAATPF

-247 RVDEFNANASV
+247 RVDEFNANAST

-271 AGTNQ
+271 SGTNQ
-276 YHGAASEFYQ
+276 FHGAASEFYQ
-286 GTRVGSAKPF
+286 GTTVGGAKPF
-296 LTIPGASVVSSH
+296 LTAPGAAVTNTH

-319 VRIPKLFDGRNKLF
+319 VWIPKIFNGRNKLF

-341 IGATPP
+341 IGETPP
-347 SPTVSE
+347 SATVSE
-353 VPTCAERGQNAP
+353 VPTCAERGQMAP
-365 ASGSLFCTDNPSGT
+365 TGSSLFCTDNPSGT
-379 PDYPDFSALLAANSA
+379 PDYPDFSALLTASSA

-404 GTGATFARAKIPNN
+404 GTGSTFARAKIPNN
-418 QFANAVNAAGGTGI
+418 QFAGAVNAAGGIGI

-466 PNPTNYKSHSLRLD
+466 PNPANYKSHSLRLD
-480 YHISN
+480 YNVSQANH
-485 SNSIFGEAH
+485 IFGEAH

-519 SGGLVDDVQ
+519 SGGVVDDVQ
-528 TFSPT
+528 TFTPT
-533 LTLDSRLGLSR
+533 LTLDSRAGFSR

-554 GVSPTTFGLPSYVA
+554 GISPTTFGFPAYIA
-568 SNSTAFAMPRINF
+568 ANSTAYAMPRINF

-586 PVSIGVVPGSLEF
+586 PVSIGVAPGSLEF

-614 RHTYKAGVDIRSQK
+614 RHTYKAGIDLRSQK

-635 NANGAFSFT
+635 NANGAFTFT
-644 SNTGTNNP
+644 SNTGANNP
-652 IAVNDNSNANTALF
+652 IAVNDNSNANTVPF
-666 GGAYALFDMGI
+666 GGAFALFDMGI
-677 TGGTE
+677 TSGSEG
-682 NIAPA
+682 IAPA

-693 YQAYFIQDDWKAA
+693 YQAYFIQDDWKVAS
-706 PNLTFSVGLRMEHE
+706 NLTVSIGLRMEHE

-731 VGWNPTASNAMTSAA
+731 VGWNPTTTNAMTSAA
-746 VAAYGPALT
+746 AAAYGPDLT
-755 ADAGSPSLP
+755 ADAGSTSLP
-764 YLPTSINPTGGAIYA
+764 YMPTSINPTGGAIYA

-794 SPRIGVSWAPDALHQ
+794 SPRLGVSWAPNALHQ

-832 AGQSYGFSATS
+832 AGQSYGFSATN
-843 TVVQNGVV
+843 TVVQNGTV
-851 TTNVQTP
+851 TSNTQTP

-864 PFPTCTSCAIPAS
+864 PFPTCTTCAIPAS
-877 PIVPISGSAY
+877 PIVPIQGSAN
-887 GMNQNLDQA
+887 GINQNLDQA
-896 MAFDSPVKVPYAE
+896 MAFDAPVKVPYSE

-915 EHQFGSNWMIEVGYI
+915 QHQFGNNWMIEAGYI
-930 MTHGVHLAYNN
+930 LDHGLHLSYNN
-941 QISNTPVLPYYTR
+941 VISSTPILPFLNR
-954 ALYNNTTLVSAL
+954 GLYNNTAL
-966 SSTGTGFGIANP
+966 SNALTSTGTGFGIANP
-978 FKGLGAPYTN
+978 FKGLGTPYTN
-988 SQGMQTAS
+988 SQGMLTAA
-996 RISAAQATSPWPEYT
+996 RITAEQASSPWPEYT
-1011 SVTEDLIPG
+1011 SVQEDLIPG
-1020 ASTEFDALNTRLQ
+1020 ASTQFDALNTRLQ

-1052 QTAQN
+1052 QTTQN
-1057 NAGGPLNYQE
+1057 NGGGPLNYQE

-1076 NAQVIYDL
+1076 SAQVIYDL
-1084 PFGKGRQWMNQ
+1084 PFGIGRQWMNHN
-1095 SRILDEGLGGWE
+1095 RILDEGLGGWE

-1130 NGSWKDFA
+1130 DGSWKDFA
-1138 NNPHFYSTS
+1138 NNPHFYSKS
-1147 TSGPRSFNIAS
+1147 TPSFNTAA
-1158 IYNVNT
+1158 IYNVTT
-1164 NASAI
+1164 NANAI

-1181 AYNYRTFPQNL
+1181 ATNYRYFPQNL

-1197 ENNWDFSMF
+1197 QNNWDFSMF
-1206 KGFRI
+1206 KGFR
-1211 ADWALLQFRVD
+1211 AGDWALLQLRID

-1233 AANTSPGSTS
+1233 AASTSPGSTS
-1243 FGLVTSVQNTARQ
+1243 FGLVTSVQNSARSME
-1256 LQGGL
+1256 GGL

>member
-1 MRDTSLIV
+1 
-9 ENSSS
+9 
-14 SALQETAR
+14 
-22 VNRRHL
+22 

-34 FLLVLVGSYAYA
+34 FLLVLVGTYAYA

-52 LTGQVTDPTGAAIAN
+52 LTGQVTDPTGAAIPN
-67 APVAVTSTATGAI
+67 VQVVVTSTATGAI

-86 AQGFYNVTF
+86 SQGFYNVPF
-95 LAPGEYEI
+95 LAPGEYQI
-103 SVEASGFKKYVQT
+103 SIDAAGFKKYVQS

-128 NVKMELGSQST
+128 NVKMELGSESA
-139 SVTVHADAALIDTGD
+139 SVTVHADAALLDTGD
-154 ASTGQVLTA
+154 ASTGEVMTA
-163 DEVEDLPSNGRTPL
+163 DELEDLPSNGRTPL
-177 GFARDAYGAIPKMK
+177 GFARDAYGAVPKMK
-191 HSTASATPF
+191 HATVAATPF

-226 NMQDSGRTA
+226 NMQDSSRTA

-247 RVDEFNANASV
+247 RVDEFNANAST
-258 GDTSGGTIDITTK
+258 GDTSGGTIDIVTK
-271 AGTNQ
+271 SGSNQ
-276 YHGAASEFYQ
+276 FHGAASEFYQ
-286 GTRVGSAKPF
+286 GTTVGGAKPF
-296 LTIPGASVVSSH
+296 LTAPGAAVTNTH

-319 VRIPKLFDGRNKLF
+319 VWIPKVFNGRNKLF

-341 IGATPP
+341 IGETPP
-347 SPTVSE
+347 SATVSE

-379 PDYPDFSALLAANSA
+379 PDYPDFSALLTASSA

-404 GTGATFARAKIPNN
+404 GTGSTFARAKIPNN
-418 QFANAVNAAGGTGI
+418 QFVNATNAAGGTGI

-466 PNPTNYKSHSLRLD
+466 PNPANYKSHSLRLD
-480 YHISN
+480 YNISQ
-485 SNSIFGEAH
+485 SNHIFGEAH

-512 TVTDQIY
+512 TITDQIY
-519 SGGLVDDVQ
+519 SGGVADDVQ
-528 TFSPT
+528 TFTPT
-533 LTLDSRLGLSR
+533 LTLDSRLGFSR

-554 GVSPTTFGLPSYVA
+554 GVSPTTFGFPSYIA
-568 SNSTAFAMPRINF
+568 ANSTAFAMPRINF

-614 RHTYKAGVDIRSQK
+614 RHTYKAGIDFRAQK

-635 NANGAFSFT
+635 DADGLFTFT
-644 SNTGTNNP
+644 SNTGSNNP
-652 IAVNDNSNANTALF
+652 IAVNDNSNANTVSF

-677 TGGTE
+677 TTGAGTE
-682 NIAPA
+682 NINQA
-687 YQFNNW
+687 YQYNNW
-693 YQAYFIQDDWKAA
+693 YQAYFIQDDWKVAS
-706 PNLTFSVGLRMEHE
+706 NLTVSVGLRMEHE
-720 TPVVESGNRMV
+720 TPEVESQNRTV
-731 VGWNPTASNAMTSAA
+731 AGWNPTATNAITSAA
-746 VAAYGPALT
+746 AAAYGPALT
-755 ADAGSPSLP
+755 ADAGSTSLP
-764 YLPTSINPTGGAIYA
+764 YLPTSINPTGGAVYA
-779 TSSNRSAYKTAPIYL
+779 TSSDRSAYHTAPIYL
-794 SPRIGVSWAPDALHQ
+794 SPRVGISWAPSALHE
-809 KTVFRLGIG
+809 KTVFRVGIG
-818 VYNNPFSDYTGSGN
+818 VYNNPFDDYSGSSANTG
-832 AGQSYGFSATS
+832 QTYGFSATS
-843 TVVQNGVV
+843 TVVQNGTV
-851 TTNVQTP
+851 TSNAQTP

-864 PFPTCTSCAIPAS
+864 PFPTCTTCAIPAS
-877 PIVPISGSAY
+877 PIVPVTGSAY
-887 GMNQNLDQA
+887 GINQNLDQA
-896 MAFDSPVKVPYAE
+896 MVFDAPVKVPYTE
-909 RVSVDV
+909 RVSVDIQ
-915 EHQFGSNWMIEVGYI
+915 HQFGTNWMIEAGYI
-930 MTHGVHLAYNN
+930 LAHGIHTTYNN
-941 QISNTPVLPYYTR
+941 ALSSVPILPFLNR
-954 ALYNNTTLVSAL
+954 GLYNNTAL
-966 SSTGTGFGIANP
+966 SNALTSTGTGFGIANP

-988 SQGMQTAS
+988 SQGMLTAS
-996 RISAAQATSPWPEYT
+996 RITAEQALSPWPEYT

-1020 ASTEFDALNTRLQ
+1020 ASTQFNALNTRLQ

-1052 QTAQN
+1052 QTTQN

-1084 PFGKGRQWMNQ
+1084 PFGIGKQWMNHN
-1095 SRILDEGLGGWE
+1095 RILDEGLGGWE

-1130 NGSWKDFA
+1130 NGTWKDFA
-1138 NNPHFYSTS
+1138 NHPHAYSTS
-1147 TSGPRSFNIAS
+1147 VPSFNIAT
-1158 IYNVNT
+1158 ILNT
-1164 NASAI
+1164 VTNGS
-1169 GTTPAYS
+1169 TTYS
-1176 AGAPG
+1176 ADAPG
-1181 AYNYRTFPQNL
+1181 ATNYRYFPQNL

-1206 KGFRI
+1206 KGFR
-1211 ADWALLQFRVD
+1211 AGDWALLQLRID

-1233 AANTSPGSTS
+1233 AATTSPNSLS
-1243 FGLVTSVQNTARQ
+1243 FGLANSVQNSARSM
-1256 LQGGL
+1256 QGGL

>member
-1 MRDTSLIV
+1 MRRILLNILVFASL
-9 ENSSS
+9 
-14 SALQETAR
+14 SASAGVGTAC
-22 VNRRHL
+22 
-28 VKRFVL
+28 
-34 FLLVLVGSYAYA
+34 A

-52 LTGQVTDPTGAAIAN
+52 LTGQVTDPTGAAIPN
-67 APVAVTSTATGAI
+67 AGVVVTSTATGAT

-86 AQGFYNVTF
+86 SQGFYNVPF
-95 LAPGEYEI
+95 LAPGEYQI
-103 SVEASGFKKYVQT
+103 SVDASGFEKYTQI
-116 GINVLTAQTMTV
+116 GINVLTAETMTV
-128 NVKMELGSQST
+128 NVHMVIGNASI

-154 ASTGQVLTA
+154 ASTGEVMTA
-163 DEVEDLPSNGRTPL
+163 DEVSDLPSNGRTPL

-247 RVDEFNANASV
+247 RVDEFNANASI

-296 LTIPGASVVSSH
+296 LTIPGAAVSSSH

-319 VRIPKLFDGRNKLF
+319 VRIPKIFDGRNKLF

-341 IGATPP
+341 IGAIPP
-347 SPTVSE
+347 TATVSE
-353 VPTCAERGQNAP
+353 VPTCAERGMNAP
-365 ASGSLFCTDNPSGT
+365 ASGSLFCSDNSAGT
-379 PDYPDFSALLAANSA
+379 PDYPDFSALLAANPT

-404 GTGATFARAKIPNN
+404 GSGATFARAKIPNN
-418 QFANAVNAAGGTGI
+418 QFANAVNAASGTGI

-438 RNLLQY
+438 RALLQY
-444 VPAPNTA
+444 VPAPNTT
-451 ATATSTGENNYTTYS
+451 ATATSTGENNYSTYS

-480 YHISN
+480 YNISQ
-485 SNSIFGEAH
+485 SNKIFGEAH

-512 TVTDQIY
+512 TITDQIY
-519 SGGLVDDVQ
+519 SGGVADDVQ
-528 TFSPT
+528 TFTPT
-533 LTLDSRLGLSR
+533 LTLDSRAGFSR

-554 GVSPTTFGLPSYVA
+554 GISPTKFGFPAYIA
-568 SNSTAFAMPRINF
+568 SNSTALAMPRINF
-581 TDSVS
+581 TDGVS
-586 PVSIGVVPGSLEF
+586 PVSIGVVPGALEF
-599 QDTIQL
+599 QDTITL
-605 FEMFTKVRG
+605 FEMFAKVHG
-614 RHTYKAGVDIRSQK
+614 RNTYKAGVDLRQQK
-628 QSNLSPG
+628 QSNLNPG
-635 NANGAFSFT
+635 NANGVFSFA
-644 SNTGTNNP
+644 SSTGTNNP

-666 GGAYALFDMGI
+666 GGAYALFDMGVV
-677 TGGTE
+677 TGGSGSTE

-693 YQAYFIQDDWKAA
+693 YQGYFIQDDWKAS
-706 PNLTFSVGLRMEHE
+706 PNLTVSVGLRMEHE

-731 VGWNPTASNAMTSAA
+731 VGWNPTTTNAITSAA
-746 VAAYGPALT
+746 AAAYGPALT
-755 ADAGSPSLP
+755 ADAGSASLP
-764 YLPTSINPTGGAIYA
+764 YLPASISPTGGAVYA
-779 TSSNRSAYKTAPIYL
+779 SSSNRSAYKTAPIYL
-794 SPRIGVSWAPDALHQ
+794 SPRVGISWAPAALHE

-832 AGQSYGFSATS
+832 AGQSYGFTATS

-851 TTNVQTP
+851 TTNAQTP

-864 PFPTCTSCAIPAS
+864 PFPTCTTCAIPAS

-887 GMNQNLDQA
+887 GINQNLDQA
-896 MAFDSPVKVPYAE
+896 MAFDAPVKVPYSE

-915 EHQFGSNWMIEVGYI
+915 EHQFGTNWMVEAGYI

-954 ALYNNTTLVSAL
+954 AQFNNTALVSAL

-1052 QTAQN
+1052 DTAQN

-1084 PFGKGRQWMNQ
+1084 PFGIGRQWMNH
-1095 SRILDEGLGGWE
+1095 SKILDEGLGGWE

-1118 VLSWGTNSVYQG
+1118 VLSWSNSVYQG
-1130 NGSWKDFA
+1130 DGNWKDFA
-1138 NNPHFYSTS
+1138 NHPHAYSPS
-1147 TSGPRSFNIAS
+1147 APSFNIAT
-1158 IYNVNT
+1158 IFNT
-1164 NASAI
+1164 VTN
-1169 GTTPAYS
+1169 TTYA
-1176 AGAPG
+1176 AQAPG

-1197 ENNWDFSMF
+1197 ENNWDFSIF
-1206 KGFRI
+1206 KGFRTG
-1211 ADWALLQFRVD
+1211 DWAVLQLRVD

-1243 FGLVTSVQNTARQ
+1243 FGLVTPPQNSARQ
-1256 LQGGL
+1256 LLGGL

>member
-1 MRDTSLIV
+1 
-9 ENSSS
+9 
-14 SALQETAR
+14 
-22 VNRRHL
+22 
-28 VKRFVL
+28 VKHWLL
-34 FLLVLVGSYAYA
+34 FLLISMGVYAGA
-46 QEFRGA
+46 QEFRGS
-52 LTGQVTDPTGAAIAN
+52 LTGQVVDPSGAVIPN
-67 APVAVTSTATGAI
+67 AKVIVTSMATGAVTP
-80 SHTVTG
+80 TVTG
-86 AQGFYNVTF
+86 PQGFYNVPF
-95 LAPGEYEI
+95 LTPGEYQI
-103 SVEASGFKKYVQT
+103 SVDAPGFERYLQT
-116 GINVLTAQTMTV
+116 GINVLTAQAATV
-128 NVKMELGSQST
+128 NVRMSVGNQT
-139 SVTVHADAALIDTGD
+139 ASVTVHADAALIDSAD
-154 ASTGQVLTA
+154 ASTGQVMTA
-163 DEVEDLPSNGRTPL
+163 DELSDLPSNGRTPL

-247 RVDEFNANASV
+247 RVDEFNANASM
-258 GDTSGGTIDITTK
+258 GDTSGGTIDVTTK

-286 GTRVGSAKPF
+286 GTRVGSARPF
-296 LTIPGASVVSSH
+296 LQTPGQPVSSSH

-319 VRIPKLFDGRNKLF
+319 IRIPKLFDGRNRLF

-347 SPTVSE
+347 SATVSE
-353 VPTCAERGQNAP
+353 VPTCAERGMNAP
-365 ASGSLFCTDNPSGT
+365 ASGSAFCADNSSGT
-379 PDYPDFSALLAANSA
+379 PDYPDFSALLAVNST

-404 GTGATFARAKIPNN
+404 GSGGTFARAKIPNN

-438 RNLLQY
+438 RALLKY
-444 VPAPNTA
+444 VPAPNTT

-466 PNPTNYKSHSLRLD
+466 PNPANYKSHSLRLD
-480 YHISN
+480 YNIAQSN
-485 SNSIFGEAH
+485 HIFGEAH

-512 TVTDQIY
+512 TITDQIY
-519 SGGLVDDVQ
+519 SGGVLDDVQ
-528 TFSPT
+528 TFTPT
-533 LTLDSRLGLSR
+533 LTLDSRVGFSR

-554 GVSPTTFGLPSYVA
+554 GISPTTFGFPAYIAGS
-568 SNSTAFAMPRINF
+568 STALAMPRINF

-605 FEMFTKVRG
+605 FEMFTKVHG
-614 RHTYKAGVDIRSQK
+614 RHTYKAGIDMRAQK

-635 NANGAFSFT
+635 NANGAFTFT
-644 SNTGTNNP
+644 SNTGSNNP
-652 IAVNDNSNANTALF
+652 IAVNDNSNANTVPF
-666 GGAYALFDMGI
+666 GGAFALFDMGI
-677 TGGTE
+677 ASGTE

-693 YQAYFIQDDWKAA
+693 YQGYFIQDDWKAQ
-706 PNLTFSVGLRMEHE
+706 PNLTISIGLRMEHE

-731 VGWNPTASNAMTSAA
+731 VGWNSGTSNAMTSAA
-746 VAAYGPALT
+746 AAAYGPALT
-755 ADAGSPSLP
+755 ADAGSLSLP

-779 TSSNRSAYKTAPIYL
+779 TSSNRSAYHTAPIYL
-794 SPRIGVSWAPDALHQ
+794 SPRVGVSWAPTALHE
-809 KTVFRLGIG
+809 KTVFRLGVGI
-818 VYNNPFSDYTGSGN
+818 YNNPFSDYTGSGN

-843 TVVQNGVV
+843 TIVQNGTVV
-851 TTNVQTP
+851 SNTQTP
-858 WTLIDD
+858 WTLIDN
-864 PFPTCTSCAIPAS
+864 PFPPTATGGIPAS
-877 PIVPISGSAY
+877 PIVPISGNAN
-887 GMNQNLDQA
+887 GINQNLDQA
-896 MAFDSPVKVPYAE
+896 MAFDATVKVPYTE
-909 RVSVDV
+909 RVSVDIQ
-915 EHQFGSNWMIEVGYI
+915 HQFGTNWMFEAGYI
-930 MTHGVHLAYNN
+930 LAHGIHLTYNN
-941 QISNTPVLPYYTR
+941 QISNTPVLPFYTR
-954 ALYNNTTLVSAL
+954 APYNNTAL
-966 SSTGTGFGIANP
+966 SNALSGTGKDPINNISDGIANP
-978 FKGLGAPYTN
+978 FLGLGTPYTN
-988 SQGMQTAS
+988 SQGMLTAS
-996 RISAAQATSPWPEYT
+996 RITAAQALSPYPEYT
-1011 SVTEDLIPG
+1011 TVTEDLIPG
-1020 ASTEFDALNTRLQ
+1020 SSTEFNALNTRLQ

-1040 DMNITFTYSKLL
+1040 DMNITFSYSKLL

-1057 NAGGPLNYQE
+1057 NTGGPLNYQE

-1076 NAQVIYDL
+1076 NAEVIYDL
-1084 PFGKGRQWMNQ
+1084 PFGRGRTFGSNMN
-1095 SRILDEGLGGWE
+1095 RALDEAVGGWE

-1118 VLSWGTNSVYQG
+1118 VLSWSNSVYQG

-1138 NNPHFYSTS
+1138 NNPHAYSPS
-1147 TSGPRSFNIAS
+1147 VPSFNIAT

-1164 NASAI
+1164 NATAI
-1169 GTTPAYS
+1169 GSTPAYS

-1181 AYNYRTFPQNL
+1181 TFNYRTFPQNL

-1206 KGFRI
+1206 KGFR
-1211 ADWALLQFRVD
+1211 AGDWALFQLRID

-1233 AANTSPGSTS
+1233 AGSTSAGSKS
-1243 FGLVTSVQNTARQ
+1243 FGLVTSVQNSART